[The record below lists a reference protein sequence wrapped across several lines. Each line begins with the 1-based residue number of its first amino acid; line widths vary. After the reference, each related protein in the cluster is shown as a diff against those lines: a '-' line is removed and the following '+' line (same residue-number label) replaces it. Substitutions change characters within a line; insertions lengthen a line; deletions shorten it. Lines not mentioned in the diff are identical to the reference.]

1 LPKPKAPDFETAADD
16 FLQFL
21 FVQKGEGETYRRNLY
36 GVKPIKEFFGKR
48 RADKIT
54 MRDVESFI
62 SWRKN
67 QTSIKT
73 SEKIQNDTIS
83 KELSILSRIFNRLKK
98 GGSILKNPVEDVESL
113 PANNPDFHV
122 LTPSEEKIYLMA
134 CPPIL

>member
-1 LPKPKAPDFETAADD
+1 
-16 FLQFL
+16 
-21 FVQKGEGETYRRNLY
+21 
-36 GVKPIKEFFGKR
+36 
-48 RADKIT
+48 